1 MSARAT
7 TSLTDTKLAS
17 RVAELEAQVAAL
29 IKERDQLRAS
39 HERLRLEL
47 EMLKRRIFVAKA
59 ERVDT
64 TQLEMEFAEKLRQLD
79 ALAGTL
85 PKDKDDDEADAA
97 AAPPGSSSDDKPKG
111 KPTGRRNLKKL
122 PLEEERIELPDP
134 VYEELVEK
142 GLAKRIDFEESC
154 KLSYKRGGLRRLVI
168 ARVKY
173 QIVDAEGATTIDTA
187 PMPAQTF
194 PRSLAAP
201 SLLAHIIMGK
211 YGAGMPLFRLEDE
224 FKRDGC
230 PIDRGTMCRWVE
242 DAGATCGATVVHA
255 MRREALASAFCIAT
269 DATGVLVQPIRTHEK
284 VRQACKRGHYFV
296 MVADRDHVL
305 FEYTPKETSKAVRA
319 MFEGYS
325 GYVQADAKS
334 VYDILFRDP
343 DGTSGDDTDED
354 GKCLEVACWVHLRR
368 KVYEAA
374 FTKSAVAREGLARLT
389 RIFELDASW
398 RDKPPAEIK
407 RRRDAHLRPHAD
419 AFLAWAAVEYEKVR
433 HERGLLRSA
442 LGYAV
447 RQKEALMRVFDDG
460 RLVLDNNRCER
471 ALRGTIATGRKAWL
485 FVGSD
490 DHGQS
495 AAHLFSLVSSC
506 RLHGLDPEAYLRDL
520 FRVLA
525 HWPKD
530 RHLELAP
537 KYWPATRARLDPREL
552 AAPRSR
558 VGDESY
564 RAVLDGGPGGSRR
577 ACCHARRVAGGGRAR
592 GRGARGA
599 EYSGRGEACR
609 RGGRL
614 EGRECGCCGARGRR

>member
-1 MSARAT
+1 VQDYPCACVTEAILDARVTQLEAALADERALLAGERAARAA
-7 TSLTDTKLAS
+7 DAEKLAA
-17 RVAELEAQVAAL
+17 V

-64 TQLEMEFAEKLRQLD
+64 ARLEMEFAEKLRQLD
-79 ALAGTL
+79 ALAGTV
-85 PKDKDDDEADAA
+85 PKDEDDAEADDTTAP
-97 AAPPGSSSDDKPKG
+97 PPGSSSDDKPKG

-122 PLEEERIELPDP
+122 PLEEERIELADP

-154 KLSYKRGGLRRLVI
+154 KLAHKRGGLRRLVI

-173 QIVDAEGATTIDTA
+173 QVVQANGETTIDTA
-187 PMPAQTF
+187 PMPPQTF

-201 SLLAHIIMGK
+201 SLLAHILMRK
-211 YGAGMPLFRLEDE
+211 YGAGMPLFRIEDE
-224 FKRDGC
+224 FARDGC

-255 MRREALASAFCIAT
+255 MRNEALSSAFCIAT

-284 VRQACKRGHYFV
+284 LRQACKRGHYFV

-305 FEYTPKETSKAVRA
+305 FEYTPKETSTVIRA

-343 DGTSGDDTDED
+343 GEKPPDDSDEH
-354 GKCLEVACWVHLRR
+354 GECLEVACWAHLRR
-368 KVYEAA
+368 KVWEAA
-374 FTKSAVAREGLARLT
+374 LAKSPVAREGLARIR

-398 RDKPPAEIK
+398 RDNPPAEIK
-407 RRRDAHLRPHAD
+407 RRRDVHLRPHAD
-419 AFLAWAAVEYEKVR
+419 AFFAWVAIEYDKVR

-447 RQKEALMRVFDDG
+447 RQKDALLRVFDDG
-460 RLVLDNNRCER
+460 RLVLDNNRSER

-495 AAHLFSLVSSC
+495 AGHLFSLVSSC
-506 RLHGLDPEAYLRDL
+506 RLHRLDPEAYLRDL

-530 RHLELAP
+530 RYLELAP
-537 KYWPATRARLDPREL
+537 KYWAATRARLDPREL
-552 AAPRSR
+552 ALEIGPLTIPAPP
-558 VGDESY
+558 DAAAEEKP
-564 RAVLDGGPGGSRR
+564 ATN
-577 ACCHARRVAGGGRAR
+577 
-592 GRGARGA
+592 GAH
-599 EYSGRGEACR
+599 
-609 RGGRL
+609 
-614 EGRECGCCGARGRR
+614 